1 MQKDLVTSPSFV
13 ITRATG
19 GSLARNAMLVIG
31 ASILIALSAQIA
43 VPLPMSPVP
52 MTMQPLAILLVGAAL
67 GSKRGLAAVL
77 LYLFEGAL
85 GVPVFAQGKAGIFW
99 IVAGP
104 TAGYLLAFPVA
115 AYLLGW
121 FAERGVMRTVPGAV
135 LAMVSGIAT
144 IQLLGW
150 SWLATAIGLGAMGA
164 FTVGVAPFLLGD
176 LVKLVIAALLF
187 PAAQRW
193 VERC

>member
-1 MQKDLVTSPSFV
+1 MQRDLVTIPSFV

-52 MTMQPLAILLVGAAL
+52 MTMQPLAILLIGATL
-67 GSKRGLAAVL
+67 GSKRGVAAVL

-99 IVAGP
+99 IIAGP
-104 TAGYLLAFPVA
+104 TAGYLLAFPA
-115 AYLLGW
+115 AAFLLGW
-121 FAERGVMRTVPGAV
+121 FAERGVMRTVMGTV

-150 SWLATAIGLGAMGA
+150 SWLATVIGLGAMGA
-164 FTVGVAPFLLGD
+164 FTAGVAPFLLGD
-176 LVKLVIAALLF
+176 LVKILIAALLL